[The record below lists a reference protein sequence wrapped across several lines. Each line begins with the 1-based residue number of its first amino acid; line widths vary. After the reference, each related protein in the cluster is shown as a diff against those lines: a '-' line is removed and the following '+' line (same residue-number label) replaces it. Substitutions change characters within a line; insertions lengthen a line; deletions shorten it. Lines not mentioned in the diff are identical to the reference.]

1 MDKVILYFNSTL
13 AHFSQLIT
21 GLEYLKEKKQIDLTY
36 KISLGEYPVDLFRIS
51 YNGLTLIFDMSDNSK
66 FNNGAYEAC
75 DFYIKRMLLV
85 TDFEEYTKLLP
96 FGLNYSVFLENN
108 FIKYFFLKKRALA
121 RYSLKYSKP
130 AGRLLGINDS
140 IINNNLN
147 NMEGIPVEQ
156 KQIIFRSR
164 LWNPENNDIEWKK
177 IEREI
182 LNHERITIN
191 RELKKKY
198 GEGFKGGINK
208 DKFSSFKCPDL
219 LLSRNEYHKK
229 IYLETIKS
237 SSIGI
242 VNQGLEE
249 SIGWKLGE
257 YVAHS
262 LAIITKPIKKYK
274 LLGTF
279 QDGENYLEY
288 STLSECLDKTEL
300 LYTNDKLR
308 KNMQKANQRYYNEFL
323 HPGMKLKKIFSL
335 IENSSDTFKV

>member
-36 KISLGEYPVDLFRIS
+36 KLSLGEYPVDLFRIS

-66 FNNGAYEAC
+66 FNYDAYKVC
-75 DFYIKRMLLV
+75 DFYIKRMLLI
-85 TDFEEYTKLLP
+85 TDYEKYSKLIP
-96 FGLNYSVFLENN
+96 YGLNYQIYSKNN
-108 FIKYFFLKKRALA
+108 FTKFLFLKNRKL
-121 RYSLKYSKP
+121 LKYSMRYSTVMSKI
-130 AGRLLGINDS
+130 LGIKDCV
-140 IINNNLN
+140 INNNLN
-147 NMEGIPVEQ
+147 NMESVPVD
-156 KQIIFRSR
+156 KNQIIFRAR
-164 LWNPENNDIEWKK
+164 LWNPENNEIEWKK
-177 IEREI
+177 KEREV

-198 GEGFKGGINK
+198 GGGFKGGIQK
-208 DKFSSFKCPDL
+208 DTYSIEQCPDL
-219 LLSRNEYHKK
+219 MLKESDYHKWN
-229 IYLETIKS
+229 YLKLLKNCT
-237 SSIGI
+237 IGI
-242 VNQGLEE
+242 VNQGLED
-249 SIGWKLGE
+249 SISWKMGE
-257 YVAHS
+257 YISHS
-262 LAIITKPIKKYK
+262 MAIITKPIKKYQ

-279 QDGENYLEY
+279 QETENYLEY

-308 KNMQKANQRYYNEFL
+308 KSMQKANQRYYNEVL